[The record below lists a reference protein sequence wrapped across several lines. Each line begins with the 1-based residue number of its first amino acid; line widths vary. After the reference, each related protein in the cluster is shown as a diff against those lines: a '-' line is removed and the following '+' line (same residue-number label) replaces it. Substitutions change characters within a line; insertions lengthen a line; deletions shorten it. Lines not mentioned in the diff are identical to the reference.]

1 MEADPHRF
9 TLDGRELTARPGQ
22 SVGAAMAAA
31 GIPSWRTTRKDG
43 RPRGLFCGIG
53 VCYDCLVTVDGAANQ
68 RACLVPAADGMAL
81 TTEPPAPGAPAPG
94 APALGATPAGPPA
107 AAPADE
113 PFDVAVVGA
122 GPAGLAA
129 AVAAAES
136 GARVVVVDA
145 GARVG
150 GQYWRHPAGSTAQQ
164 DAKRFDELRRRFST
178 GRITHLPSTQ
188 VWFVEPPART
198 ARDDLGPATLHLV
211 PTTAC
216 APEIVTAPAVVTARR
231 LVLCPGGYDRQ
242 LPIPGWDLPGVMAA
256 GGVQALLK
264 GHRSLAGRR
273 TVVAGTGPFLLS
285 VATQLADAGAEVLAV
300 CEANG
305 LSGWARQFGAAARV
319 PGKIVEGVG
328 YAAAALRHRIPYRT
342 RTAVTRIDPDASG
355 ARAGRVWLRRID
367 GDGRLSEKM
376 LPPLDVD
383 LVALGWGFTPSMEL
397 ISAVEAQT
405 RVDVDESLVAV
416 VDASQRSTVP
426 GVFVAGE
433 ATGVGGAL
441 LAAAEG
447 ELAGIAAADAEERL
461 AGRVRR
467 LRARIAR
474 LRGFAAAMHATHP
487 VPQRWPDWLT
497 PATVVCRCEEV
508 SSDAVRAACDELGAG
523 DVRTVKLMARPGMG
537 WCQGHVC
544 GFATAKLAAA
554 ATGRPLTVD
563 DLRPLAKQS
572 LCAPVT
578 LAGLADTL

>member
-1 MEADPHRF
+1 MPDPKI
-9 TLDGRELTARPGQ
+9 TVDGREVTARPGR
-22 SVGAAMAAA
+22 SVGAALTDA
-31 GIPSWRTTRKDG
+31 GISSWRTTRKEG

-53 VCYDCLVTVDGAANQ
+53 VCYDCLVTVDGAPNQ
-68 RACLVPAADGMAL
+68 RACLVPAENGMVITTAPPTAPSTNGSGVAL
-81 TTEPPAPGAPAPG
+81 LPPADSE
-94 APALGATPAGPPA
+94 ATPLPREA
-107 AAPADE
+107 ADPSPHE
-113 PFDVAVVGA
+113 TVDVAVVGA

-129 AVAAAES
+129 AVAAAEA

-145 GARVG
+145 GAQVG
-150 GQYWRHPAGSTAQQ
+150 GQYWRHPAGGDVSPAAHH
-164 DAKRFDELRRRFST
+164 DRKVFSDLRRRFSA
-178 GRITHLPSTQ
+178 GRIRHLPATQ
-188 VWFVEPPART
+188 VWFVEPGEA
-198 ARDDLGPATLHLV
+198 GFTLRLV
-211 PTTAC
+211 PTTPDA
-216 APEIVTAPAVVTARR
+216 AVPELVTARR

-273 TVVAGTGPFLLS
+273 AVVAGTGPFLLS
-285 VATQLADAGAEVLAV
+285 VATQLAGAGAEVLAV

-305 LSGWARQFGAAARV
+305 LAGWARHVPAVARV
-319 PGKIVEGVG
+319 PGKVVEGVG

-342 RTAVTRIDPDASG
+342 RTAVTRIEPDASG
-355 ARAGRVWLRRID
+355 ARAGRVWLRRLD
-367 GDGRLSEKM
+367 AEGRPSTKM

-397 ISAVEAQT
+397 ISAVGAET

-416 VDASQRSTVP
+416 VDASQRSTTP

-441 LAAAEG
+441 LAVAEG
-447 ELAGIAAADAEERL
+447 ELAGIAGAGAEERL

-474 LRGFAAAMHATHP
+474 LRGFAAAMHAAHP
-487 VPQRWPDWLT
+487 VPARWHEWLT

-508 SSDAVRAACDELGAG
+508 TADAVRTARDELGAD
-523 DVRTVKLMARPGMG
+523 DVRTVKLLARPGMG

-544 GFATAKLAAA
+544 GFATAKLAAD
-554 ATGRPLTVD
+554 GRALTVD
-563 DLRPLAKQS
+563 DLRPMAKQS
-572 LCAPVT
+572 LCAPVP
-578 LAGLADTL
+578 LAGLADNL

>member
-1 MEADPHRF
+1 MGAEPHRF
-9 TLDGRELTARPGQ
+9 TLDGREVVARPGQ
-22 SVGAAMAAA
+22 SVGAAMADA
-31 GIPSWRTTRKDG
+31 GIASWRTTRKEG

-81 TTEPPAPGAPAPG
+81 TTEPPA
-94 APALGATPAGPPA
+94 LGATPGTPPA
-107 AAPADE
+107 TAPADE
-113 PFDVAVVGA
+113 TFDVAVVGA
-122 GPAGLAA
+122 GPAGMAA

-145 GARVG
+145 GARLG

-164 DAKRFDELRRRFST
+164 DAKRFADLRRRFST
-178 GRITHLPSTQ
+178 PRITHLPATQ
-188 VWFVEPPART
+188 VWFVEPPAGDT
-198 ARDDLGPATLHLV
+198 PSTLHLV
-211 PTTAC
+211 PTTADGS
-216 APEIVTAPAVVTARR
+216 APEVVTARR

-273 TVVAGTGPFLLS
+273 AVVAGTGPFLLS

-305 LSGWARQFGAAARV
+305 LSGWARHAGAVARV

-328 YAAAALRHRIPYRT
+328 YAASALRHRIPYRT

-355 ARAGRVWLRRID
+355 TRAGRVELRRLD
-367 GDGRLSEKM
+367 ADGRPGRA

-416 VDASQRSTVP
+416 VDGSQRSTTP

-441 LAAAEG
+441 LAVAEG
-447 ELAGIAAADAEERL
+447 ELAGIAAAGAEERL
-461 AGRVRR
+461 ARRVRL

-474 LRGFAAAMHATHP
+474 LRGFAAAMHAAHP
-487 VPQRWPDWLT
+487 VPRRWHDWLT

-508 SSDAVRAACDELGAG
+508 TSGAVCAARDELGAG

-554 ATGRPLTVD
+554 ATGLPLTVE